1 MAAKSLEDTLRLL
14 AKQGELNYISV
25 VPLPLKGAPGNVG
38 FSTTYAPAT
47 NCGHG
52 FGMSADPVE
61 SILLAIDDWKS
72 QKRALPKT
80 KGPEIIAEPFN
91 AERDG
96 TVGYEP
102 GEVGELVQPLMPK
115 KPNQEVGQEH
125 LESEVLTGKVANPW
139 E

>member
-1 MAAKSLEDTLRLL
+1 MSKSLEETLRLL

-61 SILLAIDDWKS
+61 SIILAIDDWKS

-80 KGPEIIAEPFN
+80 KGPEIIAE
-91 AERDG
+91 
-96 TVGYEP
+96 T
-102 GEVGELVQPLMPK
+102 VGELVSPIMPEMPQ
-115 KPNQEVGQEH
+115 KPNGAPPE
-125 LESEVLTGKVANPW
+125 GKVANPW